1 VVRLPPAIAMQPPA
15 PPSFRRLLPTAIS
28 LEGIVSQPTLM
39 MLRNISRHPIR
50 ASFTALGMA
59 LATAILVVS
68 LFTRDTMEQ
77 LIDATYFLADRQER
91 HHWLCREADR

>member
-1 VVRLPPAIAMQPPA
+1 MVGAGRALREVVRLPPAIAMQPPA
-15 PPSFRRLLPTAIS
+15 LQSFRRLLPTTIS
-28 LEGIVSQPTLM
+28 LDKIVSQPTLM

-77 LIDATYFLADRQER
+77 LLPG
-91 HHWLCREADR
+91 